1 MSRAKVAGLSEHKMD
16 ETGVHP
22 KGNERSRETR
32 KSTTHKQG
40 RQRSSVRDDSLQPLR
55 SGSHITCEQPT
66 RQRCQPNRSSSRDMY
81 RSRSSSY
88 EQRRRHS
95 SSRGVD
101 GRRRRRDRGSRDRS
115 RRSKS
120 RSEHQIPPLPDHVS
134 TPNIFNSETQA
145 FFATL
150 VEALTSSRPQ
160 SNKFPILGNVIP
172 EFDPM
177 AKSQTIA
184 MWVNKVE
191 ECARL
196 YGWGDDQIIHYAL
209 PKLSGI
215 AISWYQALPSMS
227 YSWSEWIVKLEQS
240 FPSSE
245 NYAELLIEMLS
256 KRVKFNDSLEYYYYE
271 KINLLNR
278 CEIYGKRAVVCL
290 LYGIEDRS
298 LRLGAKAAKCQ
309 EPEQVPRY
317 FLSIK
322 QQPRESDRL
331 KYNYDKRINTT
342 SSLSSNNVRQTA
354 NGSETKT
361 LKLHN
366 NASIVWFNC
375 NEPGHYSSKCTKKTL
390 KCNICSKLGHL
401 SVNCPRLPPDPASKI
416 NELKEKVVMS
426 IETNNLKDN
435 KYLMDL
441 KLNGE
446 FIRGYMD
453 LGSQCTLIRH
463 SEAVARGITWTDN
476 NLPTMREIGENIVV
490 PLGSANAP
498 SIFQRAM
505 NKILSKVNYTIVF
518 MDDVL
523 IPSRSYDQ
531 GMIRLEEVLQLM
543 KDAGLT
549 LKLNKCSFFC
559 SELEFLGLH
568 VSGEGIRPG
577 IRKTLAIE
585 NFPVPRNVH
594 DVRQFIGLTS
604 FFRRFVKNFALIA
617 RPLTDLLKSKFAWK
631 WTAVEA
637 ESFKI
642 LKAKLVECP
651 ILALYDRQL
660 ETEIHTDAS
669 KLGIAGIL
677 FQRSLHGVLRPVA
690 YYSRKTSVDEQKF
703 HSFELETLAV
713 VAS

>member
-1 MSRAKVAGLSEHKMD
+1 M
-16 ETGVHP
+16 
-22 KGNERSRETR
+22 
-32 KSTTHKQG
+32 
-40 RQRSSVRDDSLQPLR
+40 
-55 SGSHITCEQPT
+55 
-66 RQRCQPNRSSSRDMY
+66 
-81 RSRSSSY
+81 
-88 EQRRRHS
+88 
-95 SSRGVD
+95 
-101 GRRRRRDRGSRDRS
+101 
-115 RRSKS
+115 
-120 RSEHQIPPLPDHVS
+120 S

-441 KLNGE
+441 ELNGE

-549 LKLNKCSFFC
+549 LKLNKCSFF
-559 SELEFLGLH
+559 
-568 VSGEGIRPG
+568 
-577 IRKTLAIE
+577 
-585 NFPVPRNVH
+585 
-594 DVRQFIGLTS
+594 
-604 FFRRFVKNFALIA
+604 
-617 RPLTDLLKSKFAWK
+617 
-631 WTAVEA
+631 
-637 ESFKI
+637 
-642 LKAKLVECP
+642 
-651 ILALYDRQL
+651 
-660 ETEIHTDAS
+660 
-669 KLGIAGIL
+669 L
-677 FQRSLHGVLRPVA
+677 F
-690 YYSRKTSVDEQKF
+690 
-703 HSFELETLAV
+703 
-713 VAS
+713 